1 MPVSGRGIEMIR
13 SEILERLAPAIRD
26 HLVVCNIGLPSQEL
40 HMIDDQPSNFYML
53 GTMGLASSIGLGLAL
68 AQDKKVIS
76 IDGDGSVL
84 TNFGTLPTIAN
95 NVADNYILLIIDN
108 GSYGSTGDQ
117 PTYAGAKTSLT
128 EVARACGCENVVE
141 CQADEAVDVVRK
153 AIDGDQMTIIV
164 CKCESGNI
172 KVPVIA
178 MDPVVIRD
186 RFMRTVSGDA

>member
-1 MPVSGRGIEMIR
+1 MIR
-13 SEILERLAPAIRD
+13 SEILRDIAPVIRD

-40 HMIDDQPSNFYML
+40 HMIDDQSSNFYML
-53 GTMGLASSIGLGLAL
+53 GTMGLSSSIGLGVAL

-117 PTYAGAKTSLT
+117 PTYAGKKTSLT
-128 EVARACGCENVVE
+128 AVAKACGCENVVE
-141 CQADEAVDVVRK
+141 CQAKDTKQALI
-153 AIDGDQMTIIV
+153 AALAGDKMTIIV
-164 CKCESGNI
+164 AKCESGNI
-172 KVPVIA
+172 KVPVIT

-186 RFMRTVSGDA
+186 RFMKQVQA

>member
-1 MPVSGRGIEMIR
+1 MIR
-13 SEILERLAPAIRD
+13 SEILERLAPVIRD
-26 HLVVCNIGLPSQEL
+26 QLVVCNIGLPSQEL

-68 AQDKKVIS
+68 AQNKKVIS

-95 NVADNYILLIIDN
+95 NVSDNYILLIIDN

-141 CQADEAVDVVRK
+141 CQAEEAVDAVQK

-172 KVPVIA
+172 KVPVIT

>member
-1 MPVSGRGIEMIR
+1 MIR
-13 SEILERLAPAIRD
+13 SDILRDIAPVIRD

-40 HMIDDQPSNFYML
+40 HLIDDQPTNFYML
-53 GTMGLASSIGLGLAL
+53 GTMGLSSSIGLGVAL

-95 NVADNYILLIIDN
+95 NVADNFILLIIDN

-117 PTYAGAKTSLT
+117 PTYAGKKTSLT
-128 EVARACGCENVVE
+128 AVALACGCEQVVE
-141 CQADEAVDVVRK
+141 CK
-153 AIDGDQMTIIV
+153 AEETKQVLEDALASNKMTIIV
-164 CKCESGNI
+164 SKCESGNI
-172 KVPVIA
+172 KVPVIT

-186 RFMRTVSGDA
+186 RFMTQVKS

>member
-1 MPVSGRGIEMIR
+1 MLHSGRDINMIR
-13 SEILERLAPAIRD
+13 SDIIKELIPVISDQLI
-26 HLVVCNIGLPSQEL
+26 VCNIGLPSQEL
-40 HMIDDQPSNFYML
+40 HLLDDQASNFYML

-68 AQDKKVIS
+68 AQDKKVIA

-117 PTYAGAKTSLT
+117 PTYAGKKTSLT
-128 EVARACGCENVVE
+128 AVAKACGCENVIE
-141 CQADEAVDVVRK
+141 CSAEETPAVVK
-153 AIDGDQMTIIV
+153 AALEGDKMTIIV
-164 CKCESGNI
+164 SKCESGNI
-172 KVPVIA
+172 KVPVIT

-186 RFMRTVSGDA
+186 RFMKEVAS